1 MWRKDFLLHRKIWK
15 LCEFLFIFLTGFTSF
30 NIFLLFP
37 LSISLSLYAWFLVL
51 QHLTWTRFSKLTHLL
66 MCLGTLT
73 PIIRDWLTNYG
84 ESGRP
89 DELCYNF
96 LSQMTLLSLLT
107 FLLRSLTVIL
117 IVMLSLVYLFLL
129 VLVFVLQWFSIH
141 WKILIMWLSQLRLT
155 FFLTV
160 LWLSHGQL
168 WAILKG
174 TASLT
179 LW

>member
-1 MWRKDFLLHRKIWK
+1 
-15 LCEFLFIFLTGFTSF
+15 
-30 NIFLLFP
+30 
-37 LSISLSLYAWFLVL
+37 
-51 QHLTWTRFSKLTHLL
+51 

-141 WKILIMWLSQLRLT
+141 WKILIMWLSQLPLT

-179 LW
+179 L